1 MVKHSRLTYG
11 DDICGD
17 EIPAVEE
24 HGEDDEVAT
33 HPRHTKETGL
43 QKQQQQGN
51 ISSSGGQISR

>member
-1 MVKHSRLTYG
+1 MVKHSQLTYG

-43 QKQQQQGN
+43 QQQQLCK
-51 ISSSGGQISR
+51 SGHTDQTHHI